1 MQLVLD
7 YAAAGGL
14 LITAVHIQ
22 SCANALG
29 YVLRRYFWN
38 RRQEAADLFR
48 MVVAP
53 RRLFMVCMHCAEE
66 VRVPAKILVEAGMAE
81 PPAAGTA
88 ASPPGAAA
96 AAPSVSRAASSAPS
110 PSTSCSICKGK

>member
-1 MQLVLD
+1 MLQNIDWINDKAVQLALD

-22 SCANALG
+22 NCAHALA

-66 VRVPAKILVEAGMAE
+66 R
-81 PPAAGTA
+81 
-88 ASPPGAAA
+88 PGAGQDHGRGRH
-96 AAPSVSRAASSAPS
+96 VRS
-110 PSTSCSICKGK
+110 PGLR